1 MANSPSMMSSTS
13 VIETEGLCKRYPGD
27 RGILDLDLH
36 VERGEVFGFL
46 GPNGAGKTTTIR
58 MLLDLIR
65 PTAGRAEVL
74 GRDARRDSLAIRRR
88 VGYLPGELSLYGRL
102 TGQETLR
109 YFANLRGGVDWSYV
123 TELSERLDCDLG
135 RRNAELSSGNRR
147 KLGLVQALMHRPELL
162 ILDEPTAGLD
172 PLVQHEF
179 SDLMAAARA
188 AGQSVFLSSHVL
200 PEVQRVCDRV
210 AFIREAR
217 LIAVESVDDLVGRAV
232 REVAVTFAV
241 EVSGERLAN
250 VTGVTLLSQ
259 TGADLRLTVAGSMD
273 PLIKAL
279 GAHEV
284 VSLTSREPDLEDVFL
299 TYYGEET
306 GDAPA

>member
-1 MANSPSMMSSTS
+1 
-13 VIETEGLCKRYPGD
+13 
-27 RGILDLDLH
+27 
-36 VERGEVFGFL
+36 
-46 GPNGAGKTTTIR
+46 
-58 MLLDLIR
+58 
-65 PTAGRAEVL
+65 
-74 GRDARRDSLAIRRR
+74 
-88 VGYLPGELSLYGRL
+88 
-102 TGQETLR
+102 
-109 YFANLRGGVDWSYV
+109 
-123 TELSERLDCDLG
+123 
-135 RRNAELSSGNRR
+135 
-147 KLGLVQALMHRPELL
+147 MHRPELL

-217 LIAVESVDDLVGRAV
+217 LVAVESVDDLVGRAV
-232 REVAVTFAV
+232 REVAVTFAG